1 MHSENRALA
10 KLLVERSFIPGDFML
25 SSGRRSSYY
34 FDCRVTT
41 CFPEA
46 MPLIGKA
53 FLAEFRRAGAAPRS
67 VGGMTMGADPIASA
81 IAYHSLGDGP
91 ALGAFTVRKER
102 KQHGTRR
109 WIEGCAEAP
118 IAVVDD
124 VVTSGGSVLR
134 SIERIQEEGLAIVH
148 VVVLVDREEGGMDA
162 IRAKH
167 PGTPVSAIFT
177 RTELEVLRAQ
187 ERGHARADP
196 ERRRR

>member
-1 MHSENRALA
+1 VNSADRALA
-10 KLLVERSFIPGDFML
+10 KLLVERSFLPGEFVL
-25 SSGRRSSYY
+25 SSGRRSDYY
-34 FDCRVTT
+34 FDCRRTT
-41 CFPEA
+41 SFPDA

-53 FLAEFRRAGAAPRS
+53 FLAEFRRADGSPRS

-81 IAYHSLGDGP
+81 VAYHSLTAGP

-109 WIEGCAEAP
+109 WIEGCAESP
-118 IAVVDD
+118 VAVVDD

-134 SIERIQEEGLAIVH
+134 AIERLQEEGLEIAQ

-162 IRAKH
+162 IRSKL

-177 RTELEVLRAQ
+177 RTELEALRAQ
-187 ERGHARADP
+187 ERGVREP
-196 ERRRR
+196 TERRQR

>member
-1 MHSENRALA
+1 LNSADRALA
-10 KLLVERSFIPGDFML
+10 KLLVERSFIPGDFTL
-25 SSGRRSSYY
+25 SSGRRSDYY

-41 CFPEA
+41 CFPDA

-53 FLAEFRRAGAAPRS
+53 FVAELRRAGTAPRS
-67 VGGMTMGADPIASA
+67 VGGMTMGADPIANA
-81 IAYHSLGDGP
+81 IAYYSLGDGP
-91 ALGAFTVRKER
+91 SLGAFTVRKER

-118 IAVVDD
+118 VVVVDD

-148 VVVLVDREEGGMDA
+148 VVVLVDREEGGMEA
-162 IRAKH
+162 IRAKL

-177 RTELEVLRAQ
+177 KTELEALRAQ
-187 ERGHARADP
+187 ERGPARVDP

>member
-1 MHSENRALA
+1 VQATDRALA
-10 KLLVERSFIPGDFML
+10 KLLVERSFIPGDFTL
-25 SSGRRSSYY
+25 SSGRRSNYY

-41 CFPEA
+41 CLPDA

-53 FLAEFRRAGAAPRS
+53 FVTEFRRAGTAPRS

-81 IAYHSLGDGP
+81 IAYYSLGDGS

-109 WIEGCAEAP
+109 WIEGCVESP
-118 IAVVDD
+118 VAVVDD

-134 SIERIQEEGLAIVH
+134 AIERIQEEGLAIVH

-162 IRAKH
+162 IRGLL

-177 RTELEVLRAQ
+177 KTELEGLRGQ
-187 ERGHARADP
+187 ERGYA
-196 ERRRR
+196 

>member
-1 MHSENRALA
+1 LNAADRALA
-10 KLLVERSFIPGDFML
+10 KLLVERSFIPGDFVL

-41 CFPEA
+41 CFPDA
-46 MPLIGKA
+46 MPLIGRA
-53 FLAEFRRAGAAPRS
+53 FVAEFRRAGTSPRS

-91 ALGAFTVRKER
+91 PLGAFSVRRER

-118 IAVVDD
+118 VAVVDD

-134 SIERIQEEGLAIVH
+134 SIERIQEEGLAIAH
-148 VVVLVDREEGGMDA
+148 VVVLVDREEGGMEA
-162 IRAKH
+162 IRARL
-167 PGTPVSAIFT
+167 PGTPVGAIFT
-177 RTELEVLRAQ
+177 RSELEALRAQ
-187 ERGHARADP
+187 ERGQA
-196 ERRRR
+196 

>member
-1 MHSENRALA
+1 MQATDRALA
-10 KLLVERSFIPGDFML
+10 KLLVERSFIPGDFTL
-25 SSGRRSSYY
+25 SSGRRSNYY

-41 CFPEA
+41 CFPDA

-53 FLAEFRRAGAAPRS
+53 FVTEFRRAGTAPRS
-67 VGGMTMGADPIASA
+67 VGGTTMGADPIASA
-81 IAYHSLGDGP
+81 IAYYSLGDGS

-109 WIEGCAEAP
+109 WIEGCVESP
-118 IAVVDD
+118 VAVVDD

-134 SIERIQEEGLAIVH
+134 AIERIQEEGLAIVH

-162 IRAKH
+162 IRGLL

-177 RTELEVLRAQ
+177 KTELEGLRAE
-187 ERGHARADP
+187 ERGYA
-196 ERRRR
+196 

>member
-1 MHSENRALA
+1 VNPADRALA
-10 KLLVERSFIPGDFML
+10 KLLVERSFIPGDFTL

-41 CFPEA
+41 CFPDA
-46 MPLIGKA
+46 MPLVGRA
-53 FLAEFRRAGAAPRS
+53 FVAEFRRVGTAPRS

-81 IAYHSLGDGP
+81 IAYYSLGDGP

-102 KQHGTRR
+102 KPHGTRR

-118 IAVVDD
+118 LAVVDD

-134 SIERIQEEGLAIVH
+134 ALERIREEGLAIAH

-162 IRAKH
+162 IRAAA

-177 RTELEVLRAQ
+177 KTELEALRAR
-187 ERGHARADP
+187 ERGGA
-196 ERRRR
+196 